1 VASRR
6 KAGEMISQKRVRVD
20 QEVISEPGYR
30 IDPDTDPVFL
40 DGKPVKPPNHFRTV
54 LLNKPSGVLTTVRDD
69 RDRKTV
75 IDLIPLTERLF
86 PVGRLDLDTTGVL
99 LLTNDGDLAYRLT
112 HPKYEIEKVYEAWVE
127 GLVDEKI
134 GEKFKEGIAI
144 DPGVIVSGEVRIL
157 KKERNRSKLEIRIHE
172 GKKRQ
177 IKRMSQAVGHRV
189 ISLERVNFAGL
200 ISEGLKPGEWRELT
214 SEEVERLY
222 ALTGLWV
229 KGKRETGNGE

>member
-1 VASRR
+1 
-6 KAGEMISQKRVRVD
+6 MISLKRVRVD
-20 QEVISEPGYR
+20 QEIISEPGYR
-30 IDPDTDPVFL
+30 IDPELDPVFL
-40 DGKPVKPPNHFRTV
+40 DGKRVKPPNHFRTV

-127 GLVDEKI
+127 GLIDERI
-134 GEKFKEGIAI
+134 CQKFKEGISI

-157 KKERNRSKLEIRIHE
+157 KKERNRSRLEIRIHE

-177 IKRMSQAVGHRV
+177 IKRMMDAVHHPV
-189 ISLERVNFAGL
+189 ISLKRVCFAGL
-200 ISEGLKPGEWRELT
+200 TVQKLKAGEWRELT
-214 SEEVERLY
+214 SVEVRRLY
-222 ALTGLWV
+222 ELTGLEMKV
-229 KGKRETGNGE
+229 ERQTGNGER